1 MSLTSAFSTARN
13 SLLNTATQLSTSAKN
28 IENASNTSYSR
39 KNANLVSGDAGN
51 TSVVVA
57 RAGDAALFLK
67 MLDATSNSS
76 KYAALLTGLTT
87 LQSTIGDTETDTSVA
102 ARLSTF
108 QTALSSYANAPDNDT
123 LGQAAITAAEN
134 LATALNS
141 STRTVQSVRAEA
153 DANIANSVSKV
164 NDLLSQFKIANDAV
178 IAGTVKG
185 DDISDALDARDS
197 VLSKLSEE
205 MGVTTVLGQNNDMK
219 LYTDGGATLF
229 DQSPRSV
236 TFVPSATFDGT
247 TVGNAVYVDGVA
259 VTGASSVMPLKSG
272 AIAGYAEMRDVTTV
286 TYQDQLDEVA
296 RGLISAFQE
305 TDQSGGGG
313 PAKSGLFTNGID
325 TTVAGGL
332 TRNLAATITVNAAAV
347 VSKGGS
353 VSTLR
358 DGGMNG
364 AAYAYNTTNAASFGT
379 RLAALQTAIKAQQT
393 FSSTTQLTSGV
404 SLQTFASSSV
414 SWLEGL
420 RTSTT
425 NKSETQKTLLSQAST
440 AVSNASGV
448 NTDQEYA
455 TQLQLEKSYQA
466 SSKILSAVQSMYDA
480 LFSAIR

>member
-185 DDISDALDARDS
+185 DDISDALDARDA

-272 AIAGYAEMRDVTTV
+272 AIAGYAQMRDVTTV

-296 RGLISAFQE
+296 RGLISAFRKPTSRAAAGQPNLACSPTASTPRWPRSDAQPGGDDHGE
-305 TDQSGGGG
+305 YRGRRVQGRIRQHAARRRHERRRLRLQHDQCRELRHAPCGSADRDQG
-313 PAKSGLFTNGID
+313 PADLLEHHAADQRREPPDVRLVLGQL
-325 TTVAGGL
+325 AGG
-332 TRNLAATITVNAAAV
+332 TAHVHHQQVRDAEDLALAGVHGRVQCLRREHGPGIRHAVAT
-347 VSKGGS
+347 GEE
-353 VSTLR
+353 LP
-358 DGGMNG
+358 
-364 AAYAYNTTNAASFGT
+364 
-379 RLAALQTAIKAQQT
+379 
-393 FSSTTQLTSGV
+393 
-404 SLQTFASSSV
+404 
-414 SWLEGL
+414 GL
-420 RTSTT
+420 
-425 NKSETQKTLLSQAST
+425 L
-440 AVSNASGV
+440 
-448 NTDQEYA
+448 
-455 TQLQLEKSYQA
+455 
-466 SSKILSAVQSMYDA
+466 KILSAVQSMYDA